1 MPPLCM
7 PALRVSAAR
16 EQLGMVSGESDVHL
30 AADLALGYD
39 HRDGDFEGHISGV
52 GNLEKGGRGT
62 WKLSNASAHV
72 GDDVINEGKLRL
84 VGRGELAA
92 RNGLIGVAPGARPG
106 ATVSVENEARWLL
119 AEDLSLGSRA
129 QLSVYDRGAVTV
141 GDELVIGR
149 GSLVEL
155 AGGKLR
161 AARIRVD
168 GGAFE
173 FSAGTLAT
181 GLFVGDL
188 HNLGGT
194 LAPGASPGLTEI
206 DGDYSQDVNAALDIE
221 LGPAAHDIL
230 RVSGAVLLGGRLQVS
245 LVDGFTPQVGSGF
258 DFLFAAAGIQGHFD
272 EVLLPALAH
281 GRLVLRDFGSHL
293 RLEVAPVPLPPAAG
307 LLGIGLLA
315 LRRRRPGRKLE
326 SN

>member
-1 MPPLCM
+1 
-7 PALRVSAAR
+7 
-16 EQLGMVSGESDVHL
+16 MVSGESDVHL

-141 GDELVIGR
+141 SDELVIGR

-155 AGGKLR
+155 AGGKR
-161 AARIRVD
+161 RASESMAAPSSSAPARSPPGCSSAICTTSAARSR
-168 GGAFE
+168 
-173 FSAGTLAT
+173 LARHP
-181 GLFVGDL
+181 D
-188 HNLGGT
+188 
-194 LAPGASPGLTEI
+194 
-206 DGDYSQDVNAALDIE
+206 
-221 LGPAAHDIL
+221 
-230 RVSGAVLLGGRLQVS
+230 
-245 LVDGFTPQVGSGF
+245 
-258 DFLFAAAGIQGHFD
+258 
-272 EVLLPALAH
+272 
-281 GRLVLRDFGSHL
+281 
-293 RLEVAPVPLPPAAG
+293 
-307 LLGIGLLA
+307 
-315 LRRRRPGRKLE
+315 
-326 SN
+326 